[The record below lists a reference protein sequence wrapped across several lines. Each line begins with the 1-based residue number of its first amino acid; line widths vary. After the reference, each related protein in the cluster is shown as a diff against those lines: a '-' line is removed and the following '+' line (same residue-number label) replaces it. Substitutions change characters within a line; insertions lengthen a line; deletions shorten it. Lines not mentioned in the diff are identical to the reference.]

1 MGRLQRRRAKKSR
14 RIKKAG
20 PRRLRRGVFCMETI
34 AFFDTKPY
42 DRVWFEKLNPGY
54 EIRWFDSRLNRET
67 AVLAQGCAAVCA
79 FVHDELDA
87 ETISALCAEGC
98 RVAVMRCAGV
108 NNVDLAAAQGR
119 LPVARVPGY
128 SPHAV
133 AEHTMALLL
142 TLNRKLHRAWA
153 RTRDFNFSIAGL
165 EGIDLYG
172 KTAGIVGGG
181 RIGRAFAGICR
192 GFGMRV
198 VCYDPYPT
206 AMEGCRSVTFSAL
219 LEESDVISLH
229 CPLTRES
236 YHMLDTMAFLQMKRG
251 VFLLNTSRGAL
262 IDTEALLRALNSG
275 RVRGAGLDVYEEESD
290 LFFEDRSGSIIRDDA
305 LSLLLS
311 KPNVILTSHQA
322 FLTEE
327 ALREIA
333 RVTYANL
340 DAFFAG
346 EEMENEV
353 KGAPRH
359 SHE

>member
-1 MGRLQRRRAKKSR
+1 
-14 RIKKAG
+14 
-20 PRRLRRGVFCMETI
+20 METI

-333 RVTYANL
+333 RATYANL